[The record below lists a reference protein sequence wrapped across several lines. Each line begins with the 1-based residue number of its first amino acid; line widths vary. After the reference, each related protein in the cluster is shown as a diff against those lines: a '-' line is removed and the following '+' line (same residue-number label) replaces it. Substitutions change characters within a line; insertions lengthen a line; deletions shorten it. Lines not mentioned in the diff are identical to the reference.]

1 MYILLMVMYS
11 TAIVIVIVIIVSIGI
26 DGHGDR
32 IRYNF
37 LSLQYS
43 ICISRMCRVRHVQM
57 HQFI

>member
-1 MYILLMVMYS
+1 MVMYS
-11 TAIVIVIVIIVSIGI
+11 TVIIVIIVSTSIGI

>member
-1 MYILLMVMYS
+1 MVMYS
-11 TAIVIVIVIIVSIGI
+11 TVIIAIIISTGLSI